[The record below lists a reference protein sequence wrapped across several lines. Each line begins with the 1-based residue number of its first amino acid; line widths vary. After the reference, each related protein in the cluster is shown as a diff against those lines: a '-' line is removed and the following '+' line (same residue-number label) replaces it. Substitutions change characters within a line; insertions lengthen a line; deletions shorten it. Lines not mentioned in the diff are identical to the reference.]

1 MVVPGTPN
9 PKNPVQLGMLLPFVE
24 VVFSKNNPVQEEVVG
39 NQTHLP
45 HFLWASCQYWN
56 RHRSAKPQMWV
67 RFPPRS
73 PMTCS
78 FIQLARWGGSSMGLE
93 RRIPKPKGGSSS
105 LPRPTKRFQWEFVK
119 QTTIALSMALWS
131 KRSLASLSRR
141 RRRSVTGQSCH
152 FNGPIV

>member
-1 MVVPGTPN
+1 MVSKTNDWCSIRQSPAI
-9 PKNPVQLGMLLPFVE
+9 FAE
-24 VVFSKNNPVQEEVVG
+24 VVLSKVKTKLSSYKFQVTRPGFRNS
-39 NQTHLP
+39 
-45 HFLWASCQYWN
+45 LWASCQYWN